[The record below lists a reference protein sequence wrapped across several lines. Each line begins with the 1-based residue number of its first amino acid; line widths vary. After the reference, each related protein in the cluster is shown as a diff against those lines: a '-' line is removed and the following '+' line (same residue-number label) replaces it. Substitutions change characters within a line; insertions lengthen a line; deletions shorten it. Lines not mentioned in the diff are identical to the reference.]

1 MSHPSTPLTHQGM
14 SVFPPESLTDP
25 SSHRELWHGKMGI
38 PFARP
43 GNAVDYAQT
52 VFGVIANKYQTG
64 SHIVVDGGWMLQ
76 QAF

>member
-1 MSHPSTPLTHQGM
+1 M
-14 SVFPPESLTDP
+14 SVFPAEALEDP
-25 SSHRELWHGKMGI
+25 TAHREIWRSKMRI

-52 VFGVIANKYQTG
+52 VFGVVANKYQTG
-64 SHIVVDGGWMLQ
+64 SHIVVDGGWLLE